1 MSYLGQH
8 DELEIQYKM
17 MRRIK
22 KKRGLILIFN
32 F

>member
-22 KKRGLILIFN
+22 KKERTN
-32 F
+32 FDI